1 MVIPII
7 LRGALYQ
14 VAAHHSQRVFDS
26 AQRHCLPRVVRTGR
40 PAYDV
45 KLSES
50 TSPVV
55 NSRSFFGEFGVVFAN
70 VDHDWLA
77 PSPAARRLPMQR
89 GRLKADRDLKDTWP
103 HRQ

>member
-1 MVIPII
+1 
-7 LRGALYQ
+7 
-14 VAAHHSQRVFDS
+14 
-26 AQRHCLPRVVRTGR
+26 
-40 PAYDV
+40 
-45 KLSES
+45 
-50 TSPVV
+50 V